1 MTYQQRLGKRSSQHW
16 GEIDLLHRMREE
28 LGIEK
33 CWDFGDEIVRL
44 KQAEMEKEGQANRR
58 TLNNTNNNGKKKK
71 KKNELSKL
79 EKLIKLEKQCDK
91 SGLVAHHVKFGHRI
105 NFQDIKVIDRDSNR
119 SKLETIETLHIKTT
133 SNNINKKD
141 DLNRIKNCY
150 DGILCKI
157 RKIKDKKLMPDRK
170 L

>member
-1 MTYQQRLGKRSSQHW
+1 
-16 GEIDLLHRMREE
+16 MREE

-33 CWDFGDEIVRL
+33 CWDFCDEIVRL
-44 KQAEMEKEGQANRR
+44 KQAEMEKEGQENRR
-58 TLNNTNNNGKKKK
+58 TSNNTNNNVKKKLKK

-79 EKLIKLEKQCDK
+79 EKQCEK
-91 SGLVAHHVKFGHRI
+91 SGLVVHHVKFGHRI

-119 SKLETIETLHIKTT
+119 SKLGTIKTLHIKTT
-133 SNNINKKD
+133 SNNINKKG

-157 RKIKDKKLMPDRK
+157 RKIKD
-170 L
+170 

>member
-1 MTYQQRLGKRSSQHW
+1 MWILPREPTPKLLSNCKAGQYNFELRRSRNLSWSWRLSLSFSYTRVLNGT
-16 GEIDLLHRMREE
+16 
-28 LGIEK
+28 
-33 CWDFGDEIVRL
+33 RL
-44 KQAEMEKEGQANRR
+44 KQAELQKEDQENRR
-58 TLNNTNNNGKKKK
+58 TSNDTTYNGKKKK
-71 KKNELSKL
+71 KSELSKL
-79 EKLIKLEKQCDK
+79 ENSSNWRSNVRIW
-91 SGLVAHHVKFGHRI
+91 HRT